1 MGTWGSGIY
10 DNDGALD
17 GIASLVRL
25 DLDDPDPTRIVASLG
40 LVAWLQPVT
49 LTVDREQVDEAAKKI
64 ADHRDALPPETRAA
78 LDQLL
83 ADPEKVCAD
92 SSRSAAVSSAIGGYS
107 SGPRIDALLRF
118 PGAETVIAELA
129 ERAAGRLDDALGGDE
144 DLYEVAADLGAL
156 GVLVELSEAGLWR
169 PGRERLA
176 AWRAGLEAADQVTD
190 EERGF
195 WDRYIGRVRAGLD
208 LLAAR

>member
-25 DLDDPDPTRIVASLG
+25 DLEEPDPARVVANIG
-40 LVAWLQPVT
+40 LVAWMQPVV
-49 LTVDREQVDEAAKKI
+49 LSMYPEQVAEAVRRI
-64 ADHRDALPPETRAA
+64 SGELGTLPPETRAA
-78 LDQLL
+78 LEQLL
-83 ADPEKVCAD
+83 ADPKQTSERDDRPETV
-92 SSRSAAVSSAIGGYS
+92 AAAIGGYS

-144 DLYEVAADLGAL
+144 DLYEIASDLGAL
-156 GVLVELSEAGLWR
+156 GVLVELCEAGLWR

-176 AWRAGLEAADQVTD
+176 AWRAGFAAADQVTD

-195 WDRYIGRVRAGLD
+195 WDRYVGRVRAGLD

>member
-49 LTVDREQVDEAAKKI
+49 LTVDSRQLDEATRKLA
-64 ADHRDALPPETRAA
+64 AHRDALPPETRAA
-78 LDQLL
+78 LDRLL
-83 ADPEKVCAD
+83 ADPEKVCGE
-92 SSRSAAVSSAIGGYS
+92 SSRSAAVSRAIGGYS

-144 DLYEVAADLGAL
+144 DLYEVSADLGAL
-156 GVLVELSEAGLWR
+156 GVLVELAEAGLWR

-176 AWRAGLEAADQVTD
+176 AWRAGFAAADQVTD

-195 WDRYIGRVRAGLD
+195 WDRYITRVRAGLD
-208 LLAAR
+208 LLAAH

>member
-17 GIASLVRL
+17 GLASLVRL
-25 DLDDPDPTRIVASLG
+25 DLEEPDPARVVASLG
-40 LVAWLQPVT
+40 LVAWLRPVA
-49 LTVDREQVDEAAKKI
+49 LTAGPARVAAAVDRLAA
-64 ADHRDALPPETRAA
+64 HREALPPATRAA
-78 LDQLL
+78 LDRLL
-83 ADPEKVCAD
+83 ADPEQVCSLD
-92 SSRSAAVSSAIGGYS
+92 SRPQQVARAIGGYS

-118 PGAETVIAELA
+118 PGAQTVIAELA

-144 DLYEVAADLGAL
+144 DLYEVAAELGAL
-156 GVLVELSEAGLWR
+156 GVLVELAEAGLWR

-176 AWRAGLEAADQVTD
+176 AWRAGIDAADQVTD

-208 LLAAR
+208 LLAAC